1 MARKRNP
8 NRDEAKKK
16 WLASFGT
23 ITTKQLAAEAGVSE
37 SRVRKWKSEDNWKEA
52 LAKQRRKRG
61 GQPGNKNAVGG
72 GAPYGNK
79 NAETHGAYSS
89 IHLADLA
96 PEERAYI
103 ESITLNTSENLLREL
118 QLLIAKEDDLKKRIR
133 VLENEAADTLHI
145 DKVVEMLVPRKAD
158 NDDENNALT
167 REQQDSAL
175 KIAMQTVIKASPFD
189 RAMKLESERTKIHGR
204 IIKLLDSIKSYE
216 LDSRRLE
223 LEERKYRLAKQ
234 KISGEF
240 EIDPDT
246 GEIDDNTDIDDGLLQ

>member
-23 ITTKQLAAEAGVSE
+23 ISTKQLAAEAGVSE

-61 GQPGNKNAVGG
+61 GQPGNKNAVGA

-79 NAETHGAYSS
+79 NAETHGAYSTV
-89 IHLADLA
+89 HLADLT

-103 ESITLNTSENLLREL
+103 ESITLDTSENMLREL
-118 QLLIAKEDDLKKRIR
+118 QLLIAKEEDLKKRIKA
-133 VLENEAADTLHI
+133 LENEAADALHI
-145 DKVVEMLVPRKAD
+145 DKVVEMLVPRKAEGD
-158 NDDENNALT
+158 SENVASGD
-167 REQQDSAL
+167 EQQNRAL

-189 RAMKLESERTKIHGR
+189 RVMKLETERTKIHGR

-240 EIDPDT
+240 EIYPDT
-246 GEIDDNTDIDDGLLQ
+246 GEIDDNMDIDDELL

>member
-52 LAKQRRKRG
+52 LAKQRRKR
-61 GQPGNKNAVGG
+61 G

-158 NDDENNALT
+158 NDGENNALT

-246 GEIDDNTDIDDGLLQ
+246 GEIDDNTDIYDGLLQ

>member
-1 MARKRNP
+1 M
-8 NRDEAKKK
+8 
-16 WLASFGT
+16 
-23 ITTKQLAAEAGVSE
+23 
-37 SRVRKWKSEDNWKEA
+37 
-52 LAKQRRKRG
+52 
-61 GQPGNKNAVGG
+61 
-72 GAPYGNK
+72 
-79 NAETHGAYSS
+79 
-89 IHLADLA
+89 
-96 PEERAYI
+96 
-103 ESITLNTSENLLREL
+103 
-118 QLLIAKEDDLKKRIR
+118 
-133 VLENEAADTLHI
+133 LENEAAGTLHI

-158 NDDENNALT
+158 NDGENNALKIA
-167 REQQDSAL
+167 QQDSTL
-175 KIAMQTVIKASPFD
+175 KIAMQTVVKASPFD

>member
-103 ESITLNTSENLLREL
+103 ESITLDTSENLL
-118 QLLIAKEDDLKKRIR
+118 QLLIAKEEDLKKRIR
-133 VLENEAADTLHI
+133 VLENEAAGTLHI

-158 NDDENNALT
+158 NDGENNALKIA
-167 REQQDSAL
+167 QQDSTL
-175 KIAMQTVIKASPFD
+175 KIAMQTVVKASPFD
-189 RAMKLESERTKIHGR
+189 RAIKLESERTKIHGR
-204 IIKLLDSIKSYE
+204 IIKLLDSLKSYE

>member
-8 NRDEAKKK
+8 NRDEAKQK

-79 NAETHGAYSS
+79 NAETHGAYSTV
-89 IHLADLA
+89 HLADLM

-103 ESITLNTSENLLREL
+103 ESITLDTSENMLREL
-118 QLLIAKEDDLKKRIR
+118 QLLIAKEEDLKKRIR
-133 VLENEAADTLHI
+133 ALENEAADTLHI
-145 DKVVEMLVPRKAD
+145 DKVVEMLVPRKSD
-158 NDDENNALT
+158 GGPVD
-167 REQQDSAL
+167 EQQDNDL
-175 KIAMQTVIKASPFD
+175 KMAMQTVIKASPFD
-189 RAMKLESERTKIHGR
+189 RAMKLETERTRTHGR

-246 GEIDDNTDIDDGLLQ
+246 GEIDDNTDIDDELLQ

>member
-8 NRDEAKKK
+8 NRDEAKQK
-16 WLASFGT
+16 WLASCGT

-52 LAKQRRKRG
+52 LAKKRRKRG

-79 NAETHGAYSS
+79 NAETHGAYSTV
-89 IHLADLA
+89 HLADLT
-96 PEERAYI
+96 PEERSYI
-103 ESITLNTSENLLREL
+103 ESITLDTSENLLREL

-133 VLENEAADTLHI
+133 ALENEAPDALFI
-145 DKVVEMLVPRKAD
+145 DKVVEMLVPRKGDGESAVCG
-158 NDDENNALT
+158 N
-167 REQQDSAL
+167 EQQDNAL
-175 KIAMQTVIKASPFD
+175 KMAMQTVIKASPFD
-189 RAMKLESERTKIHGR
+189 RAMKLEAERTKVHGR

-246 GEIDDNTDIDDGLLQ
+246 GEIDDNADADDELLQ